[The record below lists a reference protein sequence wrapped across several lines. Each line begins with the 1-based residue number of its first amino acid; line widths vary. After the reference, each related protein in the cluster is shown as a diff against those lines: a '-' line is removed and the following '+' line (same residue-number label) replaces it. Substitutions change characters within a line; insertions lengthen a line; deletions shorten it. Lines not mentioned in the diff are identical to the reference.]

1 MRSAIRWRSVKIG
14 ATGAALLAVAAGIGY
29 AAIPTNGLING
40 CYAKTNGG
48 LRVIDPSAGQTC
60 SPQKETAL
68 QWSQAG
74 PKGDR
79 GPSDAYS
86 DDSGLNPLNFSSA
99 NGVGVDV
106 ATLNLSAGSYV
117 FNAKVMVGN
126 RPAGENAEVTCTL
139 RYGFAVVF
147 DISSVRLGGGAPDAA
162 GSMATL
168 ATSGTRT
175 LDAPQTVRLNCNT
188 TSADAFAQYGQL
200 NAVAV
205 ATLTAQ

>member
-14 ATGAALLAVAAGIGY
+14 ATGALLLAVAGGIGY

-48 LRVIDPSAGQTC
+48 LRVVDPSAGQTC
-60 SPQKETAL
+60 TQKETAL

-86 DDSGLNPLNFSSA
+86 DDSGLSPLNFSSNDA
-99 NGVGVDV
+99 VGVDV
-106 ATLNLSAGSYV
+106 ATLNLPAGSYV

-126 RPAGENAEVTCTL
+126 RPDGENAEFTCTL

-147 DISSVRLGGGAPDAA
+147 DISSVRLGGGAPGAA
-162 GSMATL
+162 GSIATL
-168 ATSGTRT
+168 ASSGTRT
-175 LDAPQTVRLNCNT
+175 LAAPQTVRLNCNT

-205 ATLTAQ
+205 ATLTGP

>member
-1 MRSAIRWRSVKIG
+1 MRSAIRWRSVRIG
-14 ATGAALLAVAAGIGY
+14 ATGAVLLAVAAGIGY
-29 AAIPTNGLING
+29 AAIPTNGLINA
-40 CYAKTNGG
+40 CYTKTNGG
-48 LRVIDPSAGQTC
+48 LRVIDPSVGQTC
-60 SPQKETAL
+60 TQKESAL
-68 QWSQAG
+68 QWNQAG

-86 DDSGLNPLNFSSA
+86 DDSGFDPLNFSD
-99 NGVGVDV
+99 GGPGVDV
-106 ATLNLSAGSYV
+106 ATLNLPAGSYV
-117 FNAKVMVGN
+117 FNAKVLVGN
-126 RPAGENAEVTCTL
+126 RPDGENAEVTCTL

-147 DISSVRLGGGAPDAA
+147 DISGVRLGGGAPGAA
-162 GSMATL
+162 GSTATL
-168 ATSGTRT
+168 ASSATRT